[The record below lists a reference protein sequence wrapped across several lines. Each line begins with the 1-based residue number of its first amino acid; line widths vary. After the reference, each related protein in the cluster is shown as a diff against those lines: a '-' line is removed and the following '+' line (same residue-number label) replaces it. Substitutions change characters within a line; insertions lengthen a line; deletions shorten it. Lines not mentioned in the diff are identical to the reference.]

1 MSYHISNL
9 GAINK
14 HTKQYCCAKLANKKE
29 QYICPECNKEL
40 IIKKGTKRVH
50 HFAHYKDDNPCTY
63 YNTPTETQ
71 IHKDAKLALKQ
82 ILDNSIPLKITRKC
96 YSCKSYIYD
105 WDVPDL
111 KNCNIEI
118 EYRFDYK
125 KSLKIADLAVLYK
138 NDIYTIFE
146 IYNSHITKDDTRPEP
161 WFEFDAKTVLNRINK
176 NSIELE
182 CIRKEEC
189 EECLQQQYIKEL
201 STWLNIY
208 GDKWN
213 GDQNVLEII
222 VRKVLGQ
229 TDFNYEYC
237 ICCKGKCTRECMYK
251 ECKVSHLRFDFDAQF
266 AFQANK
272 ELIDIFN
279 QVLTK
284 YVVIHSHKGGLEAYI
299 IDKEDESQYN
309 YYDINL
315 CCYMKCVFPYNCK
328 VDFSGEGTVNII
340 IKILKMIYYYLQS
353 YKKMTKIEL
362 DYDSEN
368 PKILDYKYTSNEKDN
383 NDVTNASTYRYI
395 RKAKQKETKVKS
407 YNVESILNDNNIEFT
422 ENNNIITIIHPH
434 TKEKIRR
441 SMITNKTYFQQ
452 EWTTSITLQDIVEW
466 YKSTTSLC
474 KENIYLQVPFSEKDI
489 VKALGARWDTDKKKW
504 YVINTSFNREKF
516 SKWIK

>member
-1 MSYHISNL
+1 
-9 GAINK
+9 
-14 HTKQYCCAKLANKKE
+14 
-29 QYICPECNKEL
+29 
-40 IIKKGTKRVH
+40 
-50 HFAHYKDDNPCTY
+50 
-63 YNTPTETQ
+63 
-71 IHKDAKLALKQ
+71 
-82 ILDNSIPLKITRKC
+82 
-96 YSCKSYIYD
+96 
-105 WDVPDL
+105 
-111 KNCNIEI
+111 
-118 EYRFDYK
+118 
-125 KSLKIADLAVLYK
+125 
-138 NDIYTIFE
+138 
-146 IYNSHITKDDTRPEP
+146 
-161 WFEFDAKTVLNRINK
+161 
-176 NSIELE
+176 
-182 CIRKEEC
+182 
-189 EECLQQQYIKEL
+189 
-201 STWLNIY
+201 
-208 GDKWN
+208 
-213 GDQNVLEII
+213 
-222 VRKVLGQ
+222 
-229 TDFNYEYC
+229 
-237 ICCKGKCTRECMYK
+237 
-251 ECKVSHLRFDFDAQF
+251 
-266 AFQANK
+266 
-272 ELIDIFN
+272 
-279 QVLTK
+279 
-284 YVVIHSHKGGLEAYI
+284 
-299 IDKEDESQYN
+299 
-309 YYDINL
+309 
-315 CCYMKCVFPYNCK
+315 MKCVFPYNCK